1 MKLQRY
7 IRLLSYENALKVIDF
22 VENLNVYE
30 NYANITPGGVSLQI
44 LEKDFQKVLDFI
56 TSLNARFEITLEH
69 PSKVEQKIVE
79 TVKKDSVISVELL
92 NWYSKEQDDLTK
104 EFLDDLKF

>member
-30 NYANITPGGVSLQI
+30 NYANITSGGVSLQI

-56 TSLNARFEITLEH
+56 TSLNTRFEITLEH
-69 PSKVEQKIVE
+69 PSKVEQKIVK
-79 TVKKDSVISVELL
+79 TLK
-92 NWYSKEQDDLTK
+92 SKNIL
-104 EFLDDLKF
+104 